1 MARMG
6 PVKFAPPEKSLAHAA
21 GLIAARASG
30 GHTLGGCMI
39 RWRANE
45 IMVGREAAALDASP
59 PVPLARTGS
68 VWDRRFFVE
77 IREGKK
83 AKTGLFAA
91 PLGVRGWA
99 GLRVPACKCQKP
111 CRVAISMFY
120 QQFLIQ
126 MAWFHARFWKRKM
139 RSAWCH
145 GSRRC
150 HIYPKSPARQGGN
163 VTRRP
168 LYL

>member
-1 MARMG
+1 
-6 PVKFAPPEKSLAHAA
+6 
-21 GLIAARASG
+21 
-30 GHTLGGCMI
+30 MI

-45 IMVGREAAALDASP
+45 IMIGREVAALDALP
-59 PVPLARTGS
+59 PVLLRAVAVSGIAGFLLKFVGQKSKNGS
-68 VWDRRFFVE
+68 FCRALGG
-77 IREGKK
+77 EG
-83 AKTGLFAA
+83 
-91 PLGVRGWA
+91 LGRLERA
-99 GLRVPACKCQKP
+99 GCKYQKP

-150 HIYPKSPARQGGN
+150 HICPKSPARQGGN